1 MRKFAR
7 LVIAALLCAAPV
19 MAQDVAL
26 TSRDGAFRID
36 GTLLSYDGEF
46 YRVDTI
52 YGPLTLDGEGVDCD
66 GPGCPDLASFVAN
79 VRFSGTRRIADV
91 LLPALIQAF
100 AERNRLT
107 VLREVVDDTHSTFV
121 LRDAD
126 RIRARF
132 TLRATTTAEGFADLI
147 AEEADIALAL
157 REPRETEVAMAREAG
172 SGDLVRGRRAR
183 VIALDGMVAIVA
195 VDQPV
200 KSLSLSQL
208 SGIFSGKITNW
219 STLGGAEAEILP
231 QAPPPETALYEVFQS
246 RVLAPRNASISP
258 DMQTHANLEDLVDAV
273 ADDSFSIGLT
283 TLSEIGNADPIRI
296 AGACGFEQ
304 VPSVSALRSEDYP
317 LALPLMMFTPAR
329 RLPLYARQFLEFT
342 SSPAADLVIRRSGFV
357 DQSITTSDFSILG
370 DRLAHAITRAGP
382 DVPLSELQRLVAGLR
397 GRDRLSTTFRFEA
410 GTKLDIQSREN
421 IMRLARALETGAFD
435 GKSLLFVGFSDSDG
449 PSRPNMRLSQSRA
462 EKVQELI
469 RDTAETADF
478 TQIELRSDAFGE
490 ALPIACD
497 DTAWGRAVNRRV
509 EVWVN

>member
-1 MRKFAR
+1 VRKFAR
-7 LVIAALLCAAPV
+7 LVILALLCAAPV

-66 GPGCPDLASFVAN
+66 GPGCPDLASFVAE

-107 VLREVVDDTHSTFV
+107 VLREVIDDTHSTFV

-157 REPRETEVAMAREAG
+157 REPRDTEVAMAREAG

-183 VIALDGMVAIVA
+183 VIALDGIVAIVA

-208 SGIFSGKITNW
+208 SGVFSGQISTW
-219 STLGGAEAEILP
+219 SALGGAEAEILP
-231 QAPPPETALYEVFQS
+231 LTPAPDTALYEVFQT
-246 RVLAPRNASISP
+246 RVLSPRNAMISP
-258 DMQTHANLEDLVDAV
+258 DIQTQANLEDLVDAV
-273 ADDSFSIGLT
+273 ADDSFAIGLT
-283 TLSEIGNADPIRI
+283 TLSEIGNADPLRI
-296 AGACGFEQ
+296 SGACGFEQ
-304 VPSVSALRSEDYP
+304 VPSVAALRSEDYP
-317 LALPLMMFTPAR
+317 LVLPLMMFTPAR

-357 DQSITTSDFSILG
+357 DQSITTSDFTALG

-435 GKSLLFVGFSDSDG
+435 GKSLLFVGFSDSEG
-449 PSRPNMRLSQSRA
+449 PSEPNMRLSQSRA
-462 EKVQELI
+462 EKVQDLV
-469 RDTAETADF
+469 RDAADTADF
-478 TQIELRSDAFGE
+478 AQIELRSEAFGE

>member
-66 GPGCPDLASFVAN
+66 GPGCPDLASFVAE

-126 RIRARF
+126 RVRARF

-157 REPRETEVAMAREAG
+157 REPRDTEVAMAREAG

-183 VIALDGMVAIVA
+183 VIAHDGMVAVVA

-200 KSLSLSQL
+200 KSLSLAQL
-208 SGIFSGKITNW
+208 SAIFAGTITNW
-219 STLGGAEAEILP
+219 SALGGMEAEILP
-231 QAPPPETALYEVFQS
+231 QTPLPDTALYEVFQT
-246 RVLAPRNASISP
+246 RVLTPRNVSMSP
-258 DMQTHANLEDLVDAV
+258 DIQTHANLEDLVDAV

-304 VPSVSALRSEDYP
+304 VPSVGALRSEDYP

-342 SSPAADLVIRRSGFV
+342 ASPAADLVIRRSGFV
-357 DQSITTSDFSILG
+357 DQSITTSDFSALG

-382 DVPLSELQRLVAGLR
+382 DVPLSELQRLVTGLR

-435 GKSLLFVGFSDSDG
+435 GKSLLFVGFSDSEG
-449 PSRPNMRLSQSRA
+449 PSGPNMRLSQSRA
-462 EKVQELI
+462 EKVEELI

-478 TQIELRSDAFGE
+478 SQIELRSDAFGE